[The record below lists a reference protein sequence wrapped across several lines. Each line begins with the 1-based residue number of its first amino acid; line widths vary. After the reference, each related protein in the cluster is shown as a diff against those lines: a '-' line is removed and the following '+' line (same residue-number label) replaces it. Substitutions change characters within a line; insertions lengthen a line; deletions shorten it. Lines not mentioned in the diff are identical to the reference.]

1 MSKKTKGPVGFW
13 GRVQMVSINSPK
25 HCVPLES
32 RHSMVLGFKWETQ
45 GEPFTAGQTPLSQL
59 HLLRR
64 QNDVLFSSPF
74 ITPCT
79 IYCSIAHPFFHVDP
93 TVPDGWNC
101 LSLWLDQLQNQDV
114 SDDILSRGT
123 KCIEADVKAL
133 HLESCSA
140 GWQRHMAACSMCQH
154 LGSLSTT
161 FSPSFHPLSIK
172 WTN

>member
-1 MSKKTKGPVGFW
+1 
-13 GRVQMVSINSPK
+13 MVSINSPK
-25 HCVPLES
+25 LCVPLES
-32 RHSMVLGFKWETQ
+32 RHSVVLGFKWETQ
-45 GEPFTAGQTPLSQL
+45 GEPFIAGQTPLSRL

-64 QNDVLFSSPF
+64 QNDVLFIYQF

-79 IYCSIAHPFFHVDP
+79 IYCSIAHPFILTHG
-93 TVPDGWNC
+93 PDSVWGGWNY

-140 GWQRHMAACSMCQH
+140 GGQRHMAACSMCQH

-161 FSPSFHPLSIK
+161 FHPHSIHCPSNEPINLGLDRTP
-172 WTN
+172 W